1 MITDNIILQILVY
14 FLCIAL
20 IHYLYTF
27 FRDTLTTPKIKDL
40 VDTPKMDYK
49 KFYNSFNNVEDRD
62 TDVNDTKKN
71 EENTDDMKQELKTFF
86 KSLNTDN
93 VEPSNQDNT
102 SQPISDNNVHS
113 FKYSEEL
120 QYSSF

>member
-14 FLCIAL
+14 FSCIAL

-49 KFYNSFNNVEDRD
+49 KFYSSFSNNEHSN
-62 TDVNDTKKN
+62 TGVNGKNKN
-71 EENTDDMKQELKTFF
+71 EDNTDDMKQELKSFF

-93 VEPSNQDNT
+93 VEPSNQINST
-102 SQPISDNNVHS
+102 QPINDNSVQS
-113 FKYSEEL
+113 FKHSEEL

>member
-40 VDTPKMDYK
+40 IDKPKMDYK
-49 KFYNSFNNVEDRD
+49 QFYDSFNRNNNNNNES
-62 TDVNDTKKN
+62 NDTGN
-71 EENTDDMKQELKTFF
+71 NSENSDVMKQELKTFF
-86 KSLNTDN
+86 KSLNTN
-93 VEPSNQDNT
+93 SVESSNIDGT
-102 SQPISDNNVHS
+102 SQLLHDKSVKNYTYN
-113 FKYSEEL
+113 EEL